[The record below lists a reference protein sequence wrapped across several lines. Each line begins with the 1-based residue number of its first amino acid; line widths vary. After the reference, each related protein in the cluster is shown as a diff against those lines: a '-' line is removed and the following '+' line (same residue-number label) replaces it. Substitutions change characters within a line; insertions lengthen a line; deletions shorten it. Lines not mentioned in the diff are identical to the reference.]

1 MDIISSEEIQST
13 KTFKKLSPS
22 IKGIVLKRANRQI
35 INDALIV
42 YKNTS
47 YFNNGLGNINAN
59 ILTELIENYE
69 KTKTTTV

>member
-22 IKGIVLKRANRQI
+22 IKGIILKRANRQI

-42 YKNTS
+42 YKKTGYFNDNIGNKNTS
-47 YFNNGLGNINAN
+47 